1 MIEKII
7 LKVGEKTIELT
18 DDEARQVW
26 ADLNPKFNQTTY
38 IPIYPTYPF
47 WYSYPSTCETKTY
60 TYQPAETTID
70 YFESLCK
77 RPELPTMTFNND
89 PSPR

>member
-26 ADLNPKFNQTTY
+26 MDLNPRYNPGTFTA
-38 IPIYPTYPF
+38 PINP
-47 WYSYPSTCETKTY
+47 C
-60 TYQPAETTID
+60 QPA
-70 YFESLCK
+70 
-77 RPELPTMTFNND
+77 PFN
-89 PSPR
+89 PFPYPQISY